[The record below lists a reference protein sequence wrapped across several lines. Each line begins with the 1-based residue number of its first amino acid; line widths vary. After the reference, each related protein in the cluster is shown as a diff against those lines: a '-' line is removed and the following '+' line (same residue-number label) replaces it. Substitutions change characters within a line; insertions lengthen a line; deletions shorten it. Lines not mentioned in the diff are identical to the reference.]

1 MHINYDIEISFDQV
15 MSIFV
20 EKPSALEFSNIC
32 SN

>member
-1 MHINYDIEISFDQV
+1 MHINYDIEINFDQV

-20 EKPSALEFSNIC
+20 KKPSALEISNIC